1 MGSDLRNKI
10 RVVVVDDSAFMRLM
24 LARML
29 ESEGDITVVGTARDG
44 QEALDVIAA
53 FRPDVVTLDVEMPR
67 MDGLQ
72 CLVEVLN
79 RHLLPVIM
87 VSSVTTQGAPTTI
100 KALEIGAVDFVAKP
114 ASFISF
120 EIPTLR
126 EELLLKVRVAS
137 AISPDRLARM
147 IRERRRLG
155 GQLPSG
161 GEFRWAGRFDLV
173 AIGCSTGGPAALHAI
188 LPAFPARLPVGV
200 LVAQHMPPGFT
211 AFLASHLAL
220 RSQLRVA
227 EAREGDVLE
236 PGTALVAPAG
246 RQTVVERR
254 DGRLVVKVFDSE
266 EGLLYRPCIDV
277 TFRSVARA
285 CGSRGV
291 GVLLTG
297 MGEDGARGLLEMRR
311 AGAVTV
317 VESEDT
323 AVVYGMP
330 RAAREM
336 GAACREAP
344 LGEIAHEVLA
354 IV

>member
-1 MGSDLRNKI
+1 
-10 RVVVVDDSAFMRLM
+10 VVVVDDSAFMRLM

-29 ESEGDITVVGTARDG
+29 ESEGDITVVGTAKDG

-53 FRPDVVTLDVEMPR
+53 VRPDVVTLDVEMPR

-120 EIPTLR
+120 EMPALR
-126 EELLLKVRVAS
+126 EELLQKVRVAS
-137 AISPDRLARM
+137 AISPDQLARM

-155 GQLPSG
+155 DKVATG
-161 GEFRWAGRFDLV
+161 GEFRWTGRFDLV

-188 LPAFPARLPVGV
+188 LPAFPASLPVAV

-211 AFLASHLAL
+211 EFLASNLAL

-254 DGRLVVKVFDSE
+254 DGRLVVRVFDSG

-285 CGSRGV
+285 CGSRAV

-311 AGAVTV
+311 AGAVTLI
-317 VESEDT
+317 ESEDT

-354 IV
+354 II

>member
-1 MGSDLRNKI
+1 LNKI

-24 LARML
+24 LTRML
-29 ESEGDITVVGTARDG
+29 ESEGDMTVVGTAKDG

-53 FRPDVVTLDVEMPR
+53 VRPDVVTLDVEMPR

-79 RHLLPVIM
+79 RYLLPVIM

-120 EIPTLR
+120 EMPALR
-126 EELLLKVRVAS
+126 EELLQKVRVAS

-147 IRERRRLG
+147 IRERRRLAERAG
-155 GQLPSG
+155 AG
-161 GEFRWAGRFDLV
+161 GEYRWTGRFELV
-173 AIGCSTGGPAALHAI
+173 AIGCSTGGPAALNVV
-188 LPAFPARLPVGV
+188 LPAFPAGVPVGI

-211 AFLASHLAL
+211 EFLAKNLAL
-220 RSQLRVA
+220 RCQVGVR
-227 EAREGDVLE
+227 EARDGDVLE

-254 DGRLVVKVFDSE
+254 DGRLAVKVFDSRE
-266 EGLLYRPCIDV
+266 ELLYRPCIDL
-277 TFRSVARA
+277 TFRSVADA
-285 CGSRGV
+285 CGSRAV

-317 VESEDT
+317 VESEET
-323 AVVYGMP
+323 AVVHGMP

-354 IV
+354 VI